1 LNVAAKQLTLFKD
14 RLPKK
19 PYHTDDLNLGL
30 SIAKAQSAI
39 SSRYIQPNGP
49 THKYWLIFDVDLPN
63 AAYHWYDV
71 GAPAPNISVINRS
84 NGHAHLIYGLETS
97 VRTAPDGSS
106 KALRYAAAIE
116 GALCRK
122 LNADANYGGL
132 ICKNPLHEKWDVTT
146 WEGNLYDLDWLSD
159 YLDLSD
165 YGGSKRL
172 PNYGL
177 GRNCNLFDY
186 LSKWSYKAIRQGWPD
201 YERWFEACHERAS
214 AYNKKAFSDPLP
226 LSEVKA
232 TTRSIARWTHKHLT
246 KAGFSEWQAKQGK
259 KGGVAKGAAYSTE
272 RELSRKLREEGKSLR
287 EIASMVGVSKSAVA
301 SWTTHI
307 KK

>member
-1 LNVAAKQLTLFKD
+1 MNVAAKQLTLFKD

-71 GAPAPNISVINRS
+71 DAPAPNIAVINRS

-122 LNADANYGGL
+122 LNADVNYGGL

-165 YGGSKRL
+165 YRGSKRL

-201 YERWFEACHERAS
+201 YERWLEACHERAS

-232 TTRSIARWTHKHLT
+232 TTRSVARWTHKHFT

-259 KGGVAKGAAYSTE
+259 KGGAAKGVAYSTK

-287 EIASMVGVSKSAVA
+287 EIASIVGASKSAVA
-301 SWTTHI
+301 SWTT
-307 KK
+307 